1 VTESEGRRDLKSAL
15 AGPAAAVLVLVVAA
29 TAAGNLQTT
38 QCLLPSIPLENF
50 GVQFTFIC
58 QGLPDGEI
66 VTTRAVL
73 EYTTQRGDDA
83 ADIMIRVEAP
93 SQGNPVWLLSG
104 NDLGWSGVG
113 TFTALVE
120 TDLLN
125 GVIESDNPD
134 FSEFVIT
141 IEMADRQ
148 PLTGRFQHSTI
159 EADIL
164 GKPCPWDLDF
174 DDEVGITDFLS
185 LLAQW
190 GTDPGGPPDFN
201 SNGTVDLSDYT
212 ELLENWG
219 PCPS

>member
-1 VTESEGRRDLKSAL
+1 
-15 AGPAAAVLVLVVAA
+15 LVLVIAA
-29 TAAGNLQTT
+29 TAAGNVQTT
-38 QCLLPSIPLENF
+38 QCLLPSIPLEKF

-58 QGLPDGEI
+58 QGIPEGEI
-66 VTTRAVL
+66 ITSRAVL
-73 EYTTQRGDDA
+73 EYTTQEGDDA
-83 ADIMIRVEAP
+83 ADLMIRVEAP
-93 SQGNPVWLLSG
+93 SEGNPVWMLSG
-104 NDLGWSGVG
+104 AGLGWSGVG

-125 GVIESDNPD
+125 GVIESGNPA

-190 GTDPGGPPDFN
+190 ATDPGGPPDFN
-201 SNGTVDLSDYT
+201 SNGTVDLSDYV

-219 PCPS
+219 PCP